1 MEPDGGNAPDFLAH
15 RDGDNVAVAVRD
27 LSPGTVEGGY
37 LQGPASITVE
47 LRADVPLGHKFA
59 LADIADGAD
68 VIEYGVRT
76 AVASQSIAVG
86 DYVHV
91 HNVRSA
97 RWQNSVA

>member
-1 MEPDGGNAPDFLAH
+1 MEPDGGHPPDFLAH

-27 LSPGTVEGGY
+27 LSPGAAEGGY
-37 LQGPASITVE
+37 LRGPASITVQV
-47 LRADVPLGHKFA
+47 RTDVPLGHKFA
-59 LADIADGAD
+59 LADIAEGAD

-76 AVASQSIAVG
+76 GVASQPIVVG